1 MAEIVKG
8 RIGNE
13 QVELENAATEVTLVK
28 LLEEFRKLGGNIS
41 KLNGVAGAAGINPAT
56 IRAAESATTAETAAT
71 VAATAETGGLASTIG
86 RTATAMGEFVGGSFA
101 LFEGAILLA
110 IEGFQMLYKFQQ
122 ENFEGL
128 RNTASAGVTFGGA
141 LTQVRLSAANA
152 YLELDKF
159 GSVVKDNADVF
170 SSMGGDA
177 QDGVNQFVKI
187 QNKLLAPG
195 SETANNLATLGY
207 SFADA
212 ADLTASFMRQQGS
225 MNKEGLKNT
234 ADVSKAVTSYAQ
246 ELTLLSEIS
255 GKSREE
261 IQKGLDKESME
272 AQWKNLMAGLSPEE
286 AQKANQGLAQA
297 SLQGQGAIDYFKA
310 KMMGFPPLTEQGQ
323 LYAATQRAGTQAL
336 DEYVKTTKDATISA
350 DQAAEKNR
358 AALAKSIAE
367 GAGDMNKM
375 RTVLQA
381 SGLTGGA
388 LSKTLAEAQN
398 LQTKFMKD
406 GKMQSEAEIKAS
418 LDKMAKDTKRADS
431 EAAQL
436 KESEAKMKQ
445 FYASVLNAVSPLLAG
460 LTTVMNALI
469 GVITFVASP
478 FVAIGKVVAD
488 FAASIID
495 NLMPAIDGAG
505 DLFSTLLTPFK
516 LLFDGVMISFK
527 FLSDAI
533 GSIIGFALKPLITV
547 MSTIKEGITK
557 LWEKMSTMLDPIIT
571 PIKALFSS
579 GTGTFGKLFGYIGD
593 FAGWLASAP
602 FKVLFGALGIVVDVL
617 TFGFKILGDVV
628 GFILA
633 PFKLLFDVISDG
645 IDFVAG
651 IFEDLGDAISFVLSP
666 FTMVGDALNALYDG
680 VTGLLKKLNP
690 LNWFSSDDNAKKTP
704 PKMASGGIV
713 NNPTNLIAG
722 EAGPEAI
729 IPLKNL
735 GDMLTAK
742 DDSAVNTAGLQKSGS
757 SQGFG
762 NDVAEILT
770 GKLDMLNSLT
780 QQMLRHMQD
789 TADNTKKNVDAT
801 RSLNGNLF
809 AA

>member
-1 MAEIVKG
+1 MAETVKG
-8 RIGNE
+8 QIGQE
-13 QVELENAATEVTLVK
+13 SVLLENAATEVTLVK
-28 LLEEFRKLGGNIS
+28 LLEEIRKLGGNAS
-41 KLNGVAGAAGINPAT
+41 KVSGVAGQAGINPAT
-56 IRAAESATTAETAAT
+56 IAAANAATTAGTAAT
-71 VAATAETGGLASTIG
+71 TAGTSATSGLASSIG
-86 RTATAMGEFVGGSFA
+86 ATATTLGRFVGGTFA
-101 LFEGAILLA
+101 AFEAAIVLA

-122 ENFEGL
+122 ENFDAL
-128 RNTASAGVTFGGA
+128 RNTANAGVTFGGA

-159 GSVVKDNADVF
+159 GSVVRDNADVF

-177 QDGVNQFVKI
+177 QEGVNQFVKI

-225 MNKEGLKNT
+225 MNKEELKNAAT
-234 ADVSKAVTSYAQ
+234 VSKSVAAYAQ

-261 IQKGLDKESME
+261 IQKQMDKESME
-272 AQWKNLMAGLSPEE
+272 SQWKNLMAGLSPEE
-286 AQKANQGLAQA
+286 TKKANQGLAQA
-297 SLQGQGAIDYFKA
+297 SLEGQGAIDYFKA

-323 LYAATQRAGTQAL
+323 LYAATQRAGTLAL
-336 DEYVKTTKDATISA
+336 DDYVKTTKDASISA
-350 DQAAEKNR
+350 EQASEKNR
-358 AALAKSIAE
+358 AALAKSIVD

-388 LSKTLAEAQN
+388 LSKTLSEAQN

-406 GKMQSEAEIKAS
+406 GKMMSESEIKAS
-418 LDKMAKDTKRADS
+418 LDKMAKDTERTKS
-431 EAAQL
+431 EAEQL
-436 KESEAKMKQ
+436 KESEARMKQ
-445 FYASVLNAVSPLLAG
+445 FYASILNAVSPLLAG

-469 GVITFVASP
+469 GVVTFVAAP

-488 FAASIID
+488 FATSIIN
-495 NLMPAIDGAG
+495 NLMPAVNSAG
-505 DLFSTLLTPFK
+505 SLFSALLTPVKLVFEGVMGGFK
-516 LLFDGVMISFK
+516 LLSNA
-527 FLSDAI
+527 L
-533 GSIIGFALKPLITV
+533 GSIIGFALKPFIAV
-547 MSTIKEGITK
+547 MDTISKGITT
-557 LWEKMSTMLDPIIT
+557 LWSKMSTMLDPIIA

-579 GTGTFGKLFGYIGD
+579 SNSTFGKLFGYLGD

-602 FKVLFGALGIVVDVL
+602 FKVLFFGLGIVVDVL
-617 TFGFKILGDVV
+617 TFGFKVLGNVV
-628 GFILA
+628 ELVLS
-633 PFKLLFDVISDG
+633 PFKLLYDAIGYG

-690 LNWFSSDDNAKKTP
+690 LNWFSSDDNNKKTP

-713 NNPTNLIAG
+713 NNPTTLIAG

-742 DDSAVNTAGLQKSGS
+742 DDSTVNTAGLQKSGS

-762 NDVAEILT
+762 NDAAEILT
-770 GKLDMLNSLT
+770 GKLDMLNNLT

>member
-1 MAEIVKG
+1 MAETVKG
-8 RIGNE
+8 HIGQE
-13 QVELENAATEVTLVK
+13 SVLLENAATEVTLVK
-28 LLEEFRKLGGNIS
+28 LLEEIRKLGGNAS
-41 KLNGVAGAAGINPAT
+41 KVSGVAGQAGINPAT
-56 IRAAESATTAETAAT
+56 IAAANAATTAGTAAT
-71 VAATAETGGLASTIG
+71 TAGTSATSGLASSIG
-86 RTATAMGEFVGGSFA
+86 ATATTLGRFVGGTFA
-101 LFEGAILLA
+101 AFEAAIVLA

-122 ENFEGL
+122 ENFDAL
-128 RNTASAGVTFGGA
+128 RNTANAGVTFGGA

-159 GSVVKDNADVF
+159 GSVVRDNADVF

-177 QDGVNQFVKI
+177 QEGVNQFVKI

-195 SETANNLATLGY
+195 SSTANNLATLGY

-225 MNKEGLKNT
+225 MNKEGLKNAAT
-234 ADVSKAVTSYAQ
+234 VSKSVAAYAQ

-261 IQKGLDKESME
+261 IQKQMDKESME
-272 AQWKNLMAGLSPEE
+272 SQWKNLMAGLSPEE
-286 AQKANQGLAQA
+286 AEKANQGLAQA

-323 LYAATQRAGTQAL
+323 LYAATQRAGTLAL
-336 DEYVKTTKDATISA
+336 DDYVKTTKDASISA
-350 DQAAEKNR
+350 EQASEKNR
-358 AALAKSIAE
+358 AALAKSIAD

-388 LSKTLAEAQN
+388 LSKTLSEAQN

-406 GKMQSEAEIKAS
+406 GKMMSESEIKAS
-418 LDKMAKDTKRADS
+418 LDKMAKDTKRTES

-436 KESEAKMKQ
+436 KESEARMKQ
-445 FYASVLNAVSPLLAG
+445 FYASILNAVSPLLAG

-469 GVITFVASP
+469 GAVTFVAAP

-488 FAASIID
+488 FATSIIN
-495 NLMPAIDGAG
+495 NLMPAVNSAG
-505 DLFSTLLTPFK
+505 SLFSALLTPVKLVFEGVMGGFK
-516 LLFDGVMISFK
+516 LLSNA
-527 FLSDAI
+527 L
-533 GSIIGFALKPLITV
+533 GSIIGFALKPFIAV
-547 MSTIKEGITK
+547 MDTISKGITT
-557 LWEKMSTMLDPIIT
+557 LWSKMSTMLDPIIA
-571 PIKALFSS
+571 PIKALFSA
-579 GTGTFGKLFGYIGD
+579 GTGTFGKLFGYLGD

-602 FKVLFGALGIVVDVL
+602 FKVLFFGLGIVVDVL
-617 TFGFKILGDVV
+617 TFGFKVLGNVV
-628 GFILA
+628 ELVLS
-633 PFKLLFDVISDG
+633 PFKLLYDAIGYG

-651 IFEDLGDAISFVLSP
+651 IFTSLGDAIDVVLSP
-666 FTMVGDALNALYDG
+666 FSMLGNALTSLYDG
-680 VTGLLKKLNP
+680 ITGLLSKLNP
-690 LNWFSSDDNAKKTP
+690 LNFFSSDKTSP
-704 PKMASGGIV
+704 PKMAAGGIV
-713 NNPTNLIAG
+713 NRPTNVIAG
-722 EAGPEAI
+722 EAGAEAI
-729 IPLKNL
+729 IPLKSL

-742 DDSAVNTAGLQKSGS
+742 DNPATNTASLSNNLPNKIDSNLS
-757 SQGFG
+757 
-762 NDVAEILT
+762 EILT
-770 GKLDMLNSLT
+770 DKLDMLNNLT